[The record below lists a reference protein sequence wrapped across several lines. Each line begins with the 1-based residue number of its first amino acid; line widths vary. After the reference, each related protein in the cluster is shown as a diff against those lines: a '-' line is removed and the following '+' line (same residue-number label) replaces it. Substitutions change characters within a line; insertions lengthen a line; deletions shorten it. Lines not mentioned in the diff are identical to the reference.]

1 MIRIKDYIQLV
12 SQVLRINLQ
21 GNASQLSAI
30 EHSGSNVLQLVAG
43 PGSGKTTVL
52 VLRALRHVLVDGIM
66 PENIMITTFTRKAAK
81 ELRTRWLDY
90 GSDLLNFMSSDPQ
103 YSNLISSLDIN
114 RCRIDTLD
122 SIIQQV
128 LTENRLPGRT
138 APNVL
143 EESVSKLLFKRLAFG
158 DIYWAHGNKT
168 VIDVLLSDF
177 RFDQNQRLH
186 QGLALDITKSLHDRL
201 IHDRVDMSR
210 YRSSSQ
216 AQSLVV
222 DIVDK
227 YKQEMSNR
235 EIYDFSLL
243 ESEFLER
250 LQNHTLDEWIQST
263 RVLLVD
269 EYQDT
274 NPLQESIYFEII
286 NQATPKVAIV
296 GDDDQAMYRFRG
308 GSVELF
314 TQFYSRCLAT
324 TLRYTSRVDLVTNYR
339 STDEIVAYYNSYISN
354 DIGFVNAR
362 IFPSKPPVVSICGSG
377 NMPVLGMF
385 RQSKEELADS
395 LADWIFSLFHNKRY
409 NSNGVDIRVQPNGD
423 LGDCVLLSHTVSE
436 VRYNQFNRVPETR
449 FAGLFRESMNRRQI
463 NVFNP
468 RGNSLRNIPNV
479 SLLLG
484 LILECIDPDNILVPQ
499 CNPSYEELYFLENWR
514 ENAIRFIQTNPAPND
529 GRGIAGFINDWKIAS
544 LGNPPS
550 NWPDDWPVLEI
561 VFRLICWIPEFQR
574 NPEHQ
579 VWLEAITRTFSSAGI
594 ASPYGMIIK
603 KDDPHMSRS
612 RQCIIRDALF
622 PISADEVDVDE
633 DIMPSIP
640 RNWLPIMTIHQAKG
654 LEFPLVIVDV
664 GSHFARNH
672 PRHRFLRFPSD
683 PSNTAKMEDNVEPFL
698 PTNLRGLRSGL
709 DRTFDDLVRL
719 YYVAYSRPKQV
730 LLLVGDEHCLQYGN
744 RTGGGSIPNIA
755 LNWKRDNTWPWRQQ
769 YTGNRPP
776 VLVAP
781 PIAFI

>member
-1 MIRIKDYIQLV
+1 MITIDQYIQLV
-12 SQVLRINLQ
+12 LEALHIDIRANPSQKK
-21 GNASQLSAI
+21 AI
-30 EHSGSNVLQLVAG
+30 EHSGNDILQLVAG

-52 VLRALRHVLVDGIM
+52 VLSALRHVFVDGIM
-66 PENIMITTFTRKAAK
+66 PENILITTFTRKAAK

-90 GSDLLNFMSSDPQ
+90 GSALLNYMPVDPQ
-103 YSNLISSLDIN
+103 YSQFISRIDIN

-122 SIIQQV
+122 SIIQQA

-143 EESVSKLLFKRLAFG
+143 EESISKLLFKRFAFR
-158 DIYWAHGNKT
+158 DIYWGSGNKT
-168 VIDVLLSDF
+168 VIDGLISDY
-177 RFDQNQRLH
+177 RFDQNQPLH

-201 IHDRVDMSR
+201 IHDRVDLSR
-210 YRSSSQ
+210 YRSGSQ

-314 TQFYSRCLAT
+314 TQFDSRCLAT
-324 TLRYTSRVDLVTNYR
+324 TLRSTSRVDLVTNYR

-354 DIGFVNAR
+354 DLGFINAR
-362 IFPSKPPVVSICGSG
+362 ILPPKPPVVSNCGSG

-385 RQSKEELADS
+385 RQSKEDLAES
-395 LADWIFSLFHNKRY
+395 LAEWIFSLFHNKRY

-423 LGDCVLLSHTVSE
+423 LGDCVLLSHTVNE
-436 VRYNQFNRVPETR
+436 VRYNQFNRILETR
-449 FAGLFRESMNRRQI
+449 FAGLFRNSMNRRQK

-468 RGNSLRNIPNV
+468 RGNSLRHIPNV

-484 LILECIDPDNILVPQ
+484 LILECIDPGNVLVNQ
-499 CNPSYEELYFLENWR
+499 CKPSYEEAHFLETWR
-514 ENAIRFIQTNPAPND
+514 TDAIHFIQTNPSPND
-529 GRGIAGFINDWKIAS
+529 GRGITGFINDWQHAS
-544 LGNPPS
+544 QGNPPP

-603 KDDPHMSRS
+603 KDSPHMSRS
-612 RQCIIRDALF
+612 RLCIIRDALI
-622 PISADEVDVDE
+622 PIAANEVDVDE
-633 DIMPSIP
+633 DILPSIP
-640 RNWLPIMTIHQAKG
+640 RKWLPIMTIHQAKG

-664 GSHFARNH
+664 GSHFASNH
-672 PRHRFLRFPSD
+672 HKHRFLRFPSD

-698 PTNLRGLRSGL
+698 PTNLRGVRSGL

-730 LLLVGDEHCLQYGN
+730 LLLVGDEHCLKYGN

-755 LNWKRDNTWPWRQQ
+755 LNWRRDNTWPWRQQ

-781 PIAFI
+781 PITFI